1 MNVSPP
7 ETHRYAQRYASRGL
21 AVVPIPVGQKSPVLR
36 SWQRLRIE
44 PEKVADYF
52 NGNALNIGILLGEP
66 SGGVVEVDCD
76 VQEAVAAA
84 PYFLSKTA
92 RSGRESSP
100 ESHWWY
106 RSQGIRSKKFQDADG
121 AMLLEL
127 RSTGCQTLVAPSLH
141 PEGDRYLWAEGTREI
156 VEISPKE
163 LGRRC
168 RLLATATLVA
178 RHLPPVGGRHDF
190 ALALAGFLLRENR
203 LDENEALRV
212 MEAAWSVAEGS
223 TVEAERD
230 LRGIVRDTARNLASG
245 ADVVGGRRLEELTPG
260 LPQVLGRWWGR
271 SSHREPQARIWEDT
285 KTVVEKRI
293 AGSGVVFSSAVELM
307 RKEIPPVRWVVPG
320 ILPEGVALLAG
331 KPKLGKSWLALG
343 LCVAVAAGGYAL
355 GSVPVERGAALYL
368 GLEDNER
375 RLKSRLGKVLSR
387 AEPPTGLDYATFC
400 PRLDEG
406 GLEAVAG
413 WLENYP
419 DARLVVVDTLAKI
432 RPRAADKNIYQ
443 EDYQALEALLPLAAE
458 HNAAIVVVHHLR
470 KQSAADPLDEV
481 NSSIGLTG
489 GVDGALILKRDRTRA
504 DASLFVTG
512 RDVEEEKDLA
522 LRWSPDIGAWTLVG
536 DAEEYRASQER
547 QEILEYVREAGV
559 PVRVK
564 DVATALEKN
573 YKTVAALMQKMLKAG
588 TLSSPAYGKYEA
600 ANPELPVEVTAV
612 PRGPTGH
619 TKQNSPVDSL
629 MGSVG
634 TVRTSCKT
642 AHSGV
647 GTGAEA
653 HQQVVD
659 GQEESGS
666 ITAPGTGA
674 VQAVHTKEKPTEHY
688 IHELPGG

>member
-260 LPQVLGRWWGR
+260 LPQVLGRWLVGAVFAQRAASENLGR
-271 SSHREPQARIWEDT
+271 YEDCSREAYCRLGRRILIGGGAHAQGDSAGAVGCAGNLARGCSAAGRQAQARQ
-285 KTVVEKRI
+285 
-293 AGSGVVFSSAVELM
+293 EL
-307 RKEIPPVRWVVPG
+307 
-320 ILPEGVALLAG
+320 
-331 KPKLGKSWLALG
+331 
-343 LCVAVAAGGYAL
+343 
-355 GSVPVERGAALYL
+355 
-368 GLEDNER
+368 
-375 RLKSRLGKVLSR
+375 
-387 AEPPTGLDYATFC
+387 
-400 PRLDEG
+400 
-406 GLEAVAG
+406 
-413 WLENYP
+413 
-419 DARLVVVDTLAKI
+419 AR
-432 RPRAADKNIYQ
+432 P
-443 EDYQALEALLPLAAE
+443 
-458 HNAAIVVVHHLR
+458 
-470 KQSAADPLDEV
+470 
-481 NSSIGLTG
+481 
-489 GVDGALILKRDRTRA
+489 
-504 DASLFVTG
+504 
-512 RDVEEEKDLA
+512 
-522 LRWSPDIGAWTLVG
+522 
-536 DAEEYRASQER
+536 
-547 QEILEYVREAGV
+547 
-559 PVRVK
+559 
-564 DVATALEKN
+564 
-573 YKTVAALMQKMLKAG
+573 G
-588 TLSSPAYGKYEA
+588 TLCCGGCGR
-600 ANPELPVEVTAV
+600 L
-612 PRGPTGH
+612 R
-619 TKQNSPVDSL
+619 
-629 MGSVG
+629 
-634 TVRTSCKT
+634 
-642 AHSGV
+642 SG
-647 GTGAEA
+647 
-653 HQQVVD
+653 
-659 GQEESGS
+659 
-666 ITAPGTGA
+666 
-674 VQAVHTKEKPTEHY
+674 
-688 IHELPGG
+688 